1 MLIHINFLFA
11 GASLIYFSFFSTELK
26 ISFFLYIIVNCSI
39 GYFLAKSVMTFF
51 LVSSVFL
58 ISNLIFASF
67 FFLKA
72 RRSFKP
78 LSYRLFSNKREGIQ
92 ILLVVYFLVLG
103 VLLTQLNPG
112 SAALSLYSNW
122 LMGLGIQ
129 IGFLTALNDY
139 FQNQFSGTRT
149 YYFSINYKSASRAAP
164 DVVFF
169 SLAFESKTNRVTKVT
184 IRKVE
189 IWVMH
194 LESAGKKS
202 SS

>member
-1 MLIHINFLFA
+1 LLTDDARKINEVMPWWYFPGLF
-11 GASLIYFSFFSTELK
+11 SLISLTMTLLILE
-26 ISFFLYIIVNCSI
+26 
-39 GYFLAKSVMTFF
+39 KS
-51 LVSSVFL
+51 
-58 ISNLIFASF
+58 
-67 FFLKA
+67 
-72 RRSFKP
+72 KP
-78 LSYRLFSNKREGIQ
+78 LSYILFSNNREGIQ

-129 IGFLTALNDY
+129 IGFLTALNYY
-139 FQNQFSGTRT
+139 FQNEFSRT
-149 YYFSINYKSASRAAP
+149 YSFYINYKSASRAAP

-184 IRKVE
+184 IRKVVFQTR
-189 IWVMH
+189 IWRGWF
-194 LESAGKKS
+194 ES